1 MTRYILVTAIGLLVL
16 AAALVQSDP
25 ASASFHCMRI
35 HAVLGGFNGDNT
47 IQYVE
52 LRMNAGGQ
60 GKVGGF
66 PIKFYPASGDA
77 DLIAPGNQP
86 AATFTFP
93 QVDLDIFGKDVPNE
107 STGDSIL
114 IATAAYNLAN
124 TGPGSGGSGGEAD
137 FVFTNAGTGGN
148 TSAATGF
155 DPEHP
160 IQSPSGKITFAEG
173 NENCTAPLDSV
184 VDSVAYGGMSYT
196 GPVDFGT
203 AALALP
209 SPSDNRALRLG
220 NLNLQPSNNSAEYS
234 LQATSGA
241 PKTVA
246 MGNLGTDL
254 DTPRNNLREVATLE
268 PDADGDGVP
277 DGSDQCPSTAPGAAV
292 DTNGCSQPQVDGDLD
307 GACNPSAS
315 SPLWCTGT
323 DTCPSAPNAFQA
335 NEDGDSLADA
345 CDPDADNDGTA
356 NTSDP
361 DDDNDGVYDTAEG
374 QCRDDQDNDSNGTA
388 NDGCPQIGAAE
399 AGANCQNNTDNDADG
414 YVNDGC
420 PGATETNACGSN
432 PFNPGNRPERLDGA
446 FAASDEDG
454 DTVLNEAL
462 PSGSS
467 GFDCDGDGWVGN
479 DEMPIF
485 AAANTAK
492 DQDPCGN
499 NGWPFDLDPS
509 NSAAIGDINSFIFPL
524 GTNDGHGT
532 FAYYAHT
539 VPDAGRVNEERWDLE
554 PNGIIGIG
562 DINALNPAV
571 TAPTARPP
579 MFGGQPAFFAGA
591 CPWPP

>member
-1 MTRYILVTAIGLLVL
+1 MTRYILVTAIGLLAL
-16 AAALVQSDP
+16 AAALIQSDP

-66 PIKFYPASGDA
+66 PIKFYDSGGT
-77 DLIAPGNQP
+77 LK
-86 AATFTFP
+86 ATFIFP

-114 IATAAYNLAN
+114 IATADYNLAN

-137 FVFTNAGTGGN
+137 FVFTDAGSGGN
-148 TSAATGF
+148 TTGANGG
-155 DPEHP
+155 DPLHP

-173 NENCTAPLDSV
+173 NDNCTAPADAV
-184 VDSVAYGGMSYT
+184 VDSVAYGGMGYT
-196 GPVDFGT
+196 GPVDYGS
-203 AALALP
+203 AAAPLP

-234 LQATSGA
+234 LQATAGV
-241 PKTVA
+241 PETVVMA
-246 MGNLGTDL
+246 NLPSDT
-254 DTPRNNLREVATLE
+254 DTPRNNLREQATLE

-277 DGSDQCPSTAPGAAV
+277 DVNDQCASTAPGAAV

-323 DTCPSAPNAFQA
+323 DSCPSAANAFQA
-335 NEDGDSLADA
+335 NLDGDGFADA
-345 CDPDADNDGTA
+345 CDPDVDNDGTLNA
-356 NTSDP
+356 PDL

-374 QCRDDQDNDSNGTA
+374 QCRDDQDNDGNSTA
-388 NDGCPQIGAAE
+388 NDGCPAMGAAE
-399 AGANCQNNTDNDADG
+399 AGAGCQNNTDNDADG

-420 PGATETNACGSN
+420 AGATETNACGSN
-432 PFNPGNRPERLDGA
+432 PLNPVNRPERLDGA

-454 DTVLNEAL
+454 DTVMNEAL

-467 GFDCDGDGWVGN
+467 GLDCDGDGWSGT
-479 DEMPIF
+479 DEMSMF
-485 AAANTAK
+485 AAGNTAN
-492 DQDPCGN
+492 DQDACDN
-499 NGWPFDLDPS
+499 DGWPADLYPS
-509 NSAAIGDINSFIFPL
+509 NSLSIGDINSFIFPM
-524 GTNDGHGT
+524 GPDDGHGT
-532 FAYYAHT
+532 FAYFGHP
-539 VPDAGRVNEERWDLE
+539 VPDAGRTNEERWNLDRMGMGAAAL
-554 PNGIIGIG
+554 NIG
-562 DINALNPAV
+562 DINALSPAV
-571 TAPTARPP
+571 TASTSRPP
-579 MFGGQPAFFAGA
+579 MFGGQPAFFAGT